1 MKEVITVNNMR
12 QSDESTIKNGIPSR
26 ELMFRAAMG
35 VYNSFEWNGRI
46 GIFCGSG
53 NNAGDGYA
61 LALILKKNGFDPEI
75 IITSEKCSSD
85 GRYYYELCLDE
96 KIVAKK
102 FEEINEKYDIAVD
115 CLLGTGFKGEVNERI
130 SKVID
135 YINSVKTVISVD
147 INSGLNGD
155 NGLGKKVV
163 KSDLTVSIGTLKTGL
178 FLNQAKDYIKEI
190 MNKDIGIEIMDK
202 PFYLIEDTDAKKI
215 IKKRPNFSNKGT
227 YGYVGI
233 MGGSKSYPGAIR
245 LANMGQT
252 ALYSGSGVSKIIVP
266 EEIYE
271 LVFSNVLESV
281 VYSLPSKD
289 GKMIFS
295 KEEIDKSISG
305 LKALGVGVG
314 WDKSSEYSKILEYL
328 INNTNIPIVIDADGI
343 NTLSL
348 MDLDSLKF
356 SDRIILT
363 PHLKEFSR
371 LTGKTIEEINENS
384 IAIVLDFVSKYDVT
398 LLLKGPTTIV
408 ANRKNLYLI
417 NKGCSG
423 MATAGSG
430 DVLTGIIVSL
440 LGYSK
445 EEYAFTVAVG
455 AYINGLSGEYA
466 QEKYGEIGMVSGD
479 TARSIS
485 FVIKDLLEK
494 EEK

>member
-96 KIVAKK
+96 KIVVKK

-115 CLLGTGFKGEVNERI
+115 CLLGTGFKGEVNEKI

-233 MGGSKSYPGAIR
+233 MGGSK
-245 LANMGQT
+245 
-252 ALYSGSGVSKIIVP
+252 
-266 EEIYE
+266 
-271 LVFSNVLESV
+271 
-281 VYSLPSKD
+281 
-289 GKMIFS
+289 
-295 KEEIDKSISG
+295 
-305 LKALGVGVG
+305 
-314 WDKSSEYSKILEYL
+314 
-328 INNTNIPIVIDADGI
+328 
-343 NTLSL
+343 
-348 MDLDSLKF
+348 
-356 SDRIILT
+356 
-363 PHLKEFSR
+363 
-371 LTGKTIEEINENS
+371 
-384 IAIVLDFVSKYDVT
+384 
-398 LLLKGPTTIV
+398 
-408 ANRKNLYLI
+408 
-417 NKGCSG
+417 
-423 MATAGSG
+423 
-430 DVLTGIIVSL
+430 
-440 LGYSK
+440 
-445 EEYAFTVAVG
+445 
-455 AYINGLSGEYA
+455 
-466 QEKYGEIGMVSGD
+466 
-479 TARSIS
+479 
-485 FVIKDLLEK
+485 
-494 EEK
+494 

>member
-1 MKEVITVNNMR
+1 
-12 QSDESTIKNGIPSR
+12 
-26 ELMFRAAMG
+26 
-35 VYNSFEWNGRI
+35 
-46 GIFCGSG
+46 
-53 NNAGDGYA
+53 
-61 LALILKKNGFDPEI
+61 
-75 IITSEKCSSD
+75 
-85 GRYYYELCLDE
+85 
-96 KIVAKK
+96 
-102 FEEINEKYDIAVD
+102 
-115 CLLGTGFKGEVNERI
+115 
-130 SKVID
+130 
-135 YINSVKTVISVD
+135 
-147 INSGLNGD
+147 
-155 NGLGKKVV
+155 
-163 KSDLTVSIGTLKTGL
+163 
-178 FLNQAKDYIKEI
+178 
-190 MNKDIGIEIMDK
+190 
-202 PFYLIEDTDAKKI
+202 
-215 IKKRPNFSNKGT
+215 
-227 YGYVGI
+227 

-281 VYSLPSKD
+281 VYSLPSLD